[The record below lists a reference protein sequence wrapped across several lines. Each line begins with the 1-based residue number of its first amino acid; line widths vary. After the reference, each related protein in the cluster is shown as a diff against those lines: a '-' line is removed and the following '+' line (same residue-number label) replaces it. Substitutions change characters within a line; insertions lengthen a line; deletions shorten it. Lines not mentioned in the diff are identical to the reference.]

1 MLEIIHSLRFPPGID
16 RGRGMWAEETDH
28 AAHVEQMILQ
38 VLLTTP
44 GERAM
49 RPDFGCGLRQ
59 MVFAPNSEATA
70 GLLQVTVR
78 ASLDKWLGAVI
89 RTDDVQVRANEERIE
104 VRISYLLRVRQER
117 RILNLEVCNA
127 GRF

>member
-1 MLEIIHSLRFPPGID
+1 MSETVRSLRFPPGID
-16 RGRGMWAEETDH
+16 RGRGMWAEERDH

-38 VLLTTP
+38 VLFTTP

-70 GLLQVTVR
+70 SLLQVTVR
-78 ASLDKWLGAVI
+78 ASLDKWLGTVI
-89 RTDDVQVRANEERIE
+89 RTDEVQVRANGERLE
-104 VRISYLLRVRQER
+104 VRICYLLRARLER
-117 RILNLEVCNA
+117 RILNLEVTP
-127 GRF
+127 